1 MAILKNK
8 TQNNFTMISNNVLRD
23 KELSLKDRGVL
34 CTLFSL
40 PDGWKFSIGGLS
52 AIVPD
57 GVHAIRTSIVNLEN
71 LGYMER
77 TKARGED
84 GKYISEIEVFTERRT
99 VCDYPSRV
107 TRHGFSV
114 AENQREYNTD
124 NIKKKS
130 NTGDIKSI
138 PPFDESPTND
148 RQKEINSY
156 KELIA
161 DNIKLDWLLEVASQ
175 RNATEEQMVHEIYNV
190 ICDMVCY
197 PREKVYIKGTSYPW
211 TTVKSRFLKL
221 GYPHIADVLNRII
234 DSDLN
239 IKNMSAYLVS
249 TLYTQ
254 SLVGTIQNQLN
265 AIFNH
270 AVKYYDLAKNPCI
283 ANKKMGKAK
292 AKEMQ
297 FWTKEEYLKF
307 SRAIM
312 DKPISYYAFQILYW
326 TGIRCGELL
335 ALTKADFDLENRKL
349 KINKTYQVVKGK
361 EMITSPKTEKSNRT
375 IELPEF
381 LCEEMQDYFD
391 SLYKIGDNS
400 RIFEVTKSYLHHE
413 MDRGSKAANIKRI
426 RIHDLRHSS
435 CALLINLGYSPV
447 EIAERLGHE
456 SVTITDRY
464 AHLYPSV
471 QRDMANRLDE
481 AFKEGEEDD

>member
-130 NTGDIKSI
+130 NTDDIKSI

-254 SLVGTIQNQLN
+254 SLVGTIEAQ
-265 AIFNH
+265 
-270 AVKYYDLAKNPCI
+270 AKI
-283 ANKKMGKAK
+283 SDD
-292 AKEMQ
+292 
-297 FWTKEEYLKF
+297 YLKYL
-307 SRAIM
+307 RG
-312 DKPISYYAFQILYW
+312 KPY
-326 TGIRCGELL
+326 
-335 ALTKADFDLENRKL
+335 
-349 KINKTYQVVKGK
+349 
-361 EMITSPKTEKSNRT
+361 
-375 IELPEF
+375 
-381 LCEEMQDYFD
+381 
-391 SLYKIGDNS
+391 
-400 RIFEVTKSYLHHE
+400 
-413 MDRGSKAANIKRI
+413 
-426 RIHDLRHSS
+426 
-435 CALLINLGYSPV
+435 
-447 EIAERLGHE
+447 
-456 SVTITDRY
+456 
-464 AHLYPSV
+464 
-471 QRDMANRLDE
+471 
-481 AFKEGEEDD
+481 

>member
-114 AENQREYNTD
+114 AEKQREYNTD

-130 NTGDIKSI
+130 NTDDVKSI
-138 PPFDESPTND
+138 PPSDESPTND

-175 RNATEEQMVHEIYNV
+175 RNATEEQMVREIYDV

-197 PREKVYIKGTSYPW
+197 PREKVDIKGTSYPW

-239 IKNMSAYLVS
+239 IKNMSSYLVS

-254 SLVGTIQNQLN
+254 SLVGTIEAQ
-265 AIFNH
+265 
-270 AVKYYDLAKNPCI
+270 AKI
-283 ANKKMGKAK
+283 SDD
-292 AKEMQ
+292 
-297 FWTKEEYLKF
+297 YLKYL
-307 SRAIM
+307 RG
-312 DKPISYYAFQILYW
+312 KPY
-326 TGIRCGELL
+326 
-335 ALTKADFDLENRKL
+335 
-349 KINKTYQVVKGK
+349 
-361 EMITSPKTEKSNRT
+361 
-375 IELPEF
+375 
-381 LCEEMQDYFD
+381 
-391 SLYKIGDNS
+391 
-400 RIFEVTKSYLHHE
+400 
-413 MDRGSKAANIKRI
+413 
-426 RIHDLRHSS
+426 
-435 CALLINLGYSPV
+435 
-447 EIAERLGHE
+447 
-456 SVTITDRY
+456 
-464 AHLYPSV
+464 
-471 QRDMANRLDE
+471 
-481 AFKEGEEDD
+481 

>member
-99 VCDYPSRV
+99 VCDYPSPI
-107 TRHGFSV
+107 TRHGFPV

-130 NTGDIKSI
+130 NTDDVKSI
-138 PPFDESPTND
+138 PPSDESPTND

-175 RNATEEQMVHEIYNV
+175 RNATEEQMVREIYDV

-197 PREKVYIKGTSYPW
+197 PREKVDIKGTSYPW
-211 TTVKSRFLKL
+211 TTVKSSFLKL
-221 GYPHIADVLNRII
+221 SYSHIADVLNRII
-234 DSDLN
+234 DSYLN
-239 IKNMSAYLVS
+239 IKNMSSYLVS

-254 SLVGTIQNQLN
+254 SLVGTIEAQ
-265 AIFNH
+265 
-270 AVKYYDLAKNPCI
+270 AKI
-283 ANKKMGKAK
+283 SDD
-292 AKEMQ
+292 
-297 FWTKEEYLKF
+297 YLKYL
-307 SRAIM
+307 RG
-312 DKPISYYAFQILYW
+312 KPY
-326 TGIRCGELL
+326 
-335 ALTKADFDLENRKL
+335 
-349 KINKTYQVVKGK
+349 
-361 EMITSPKTEKSNRT
+361 
-375 IELPEF
+375 
-381 LCEEMQDYFD
+381 
-391 SLYKIGDNS
+391 
-400 RIFEVTKSYLHHE
+400 
-413 MDRGSKAANIKRI
+413 
-426 RIHDLRHSS
+426 
-435 CALLINLGYSPV
+435 
-447 EIAERLGHE
+447 
-456 SVTITDRY
+456 
-464 AHLYPSV
+464 
-471 QRDMANRLDE
+471 
-481 AFKEGEEDD
+481 

>member
-23 KELSLKDRGVL
+23 KELSMKDRGIL

-77 TKARGED
+77 TKARGKD
-84 GKYISEIEVFTERRT
+84 GKYISEVEVFTERRT
-99 VCDYPSRV
+99 MCDYPPRV
-107 TRHGFSV
+107 TRHGLSV
-114 AENQREYNTD
+114 TENQREYNTD

-130 NTGDIKSI
+130 NTDDIKSI
-138 PPFDESPTND
+138 PPSAESPTND

-175 RNATEEQMVHEIYNV
+175 HNVTEEQMVHEIYNV

-197 PREKVYIKGTSYPW
+197 PREKVDVKGTSYPW

-221 GYPHIADVLNRII
+221 GYPHISDVLNRII

-254 SLVGTIQNQLN
+254 SLVGTIEAQ
-265 AIFNH
+265 
-270 AVKYYDLAKNPCI
+270 AKI
-283 ANKKMGKAK
+283 SDD
-292 AKEMQ
+292 
-297 FWTKEEYLKF
+297 YLKYL
-307 SRAIM
+307 RG
-312 DKPISYYAFQILYW
+312 KPY
-326 TGIRCGELL
+326 
-335 ALTKADFDLENRKL
+335 
-349 KINKTYQVVKGK
+349 
-361 EMITSPKTEKSNRT
+361 
-375 IELPEF
+375 
-381 LCEEMQDYFD
+381 
-391 SLYKIGDNS
+391 
-400 RIFEVTKSYLHHE
+400 
-413 MDRGSKAANIKRI
+413 
-426 RIHDLRHSS
+426 
-435 CALLINLGYSPV
+435 
-447 EIAERLGHE
+447 
-456 SVTITDRY
+456 
-464 AHLYPSV
+464 
-471 QRDMANRLDE
+471 
-481 AFKEGEEDD
+481 

>member
-23 KELSLKDRGVL
+23 KELSMKDRGIL

-77 TKARGED
+77 TKARGKD
-84 GKYISEIEVFTERRT
+84 GKYISEVEVFTERRT
-99 VCDYPSRV
+99 VCDYPPRV
-107 TRHGFSV
+107 TRHGLSV
-114 AENQREYNTD
+114 TENQREYNTD

-130 NTGDIKSI
+130 NKDDIKSI
-138 PPFDESPTND
+138 HLSIENPKND

-175 RNATEEQMVHEIYNV
+175 HNETEEQMVHEIYDV

-197 PREKVYIKGTSYPW
+197 PREKVDIKGTSYPW

-234 DSDLN
+234 DSDLE

-254 SLVGTIQNQLN
+254 SLVGTLEEQ
-265 AIFNH
+265 
-270 AVKYYDLAKNPCI
+270 AKI
-283 ANKKMGKAK
+283 SDD
-292 AKEMQ
+292 
-297 FWTKEEYLKF
+297 YLKYL
-307 SRAIM
+307 RG
-312 DKPISYYAFQILYW
+312 KPY
-326 TGIRCGELL
+326 
-335 ALTKADFDLENRKL
+335 
-349 KINKTYQVVKGK
+349 
-361 EMITSPKTEKSNRT
+361 
-375 IELPEF
+375 
-381 LCEEMQDYFD
+381 
-391 SLYKIGDNS
+391 
-400 RIFEVTKSYLHHE
+400 
-413 MDRGSKAANIKRI
+413 
-426 RIHDLRHSS
+426 
-435 CALLINLGYSPV
+435 
-447 EIAERLGHE
+447 
-456 SVTITDRY
+456 
-464 AHLYPSV
+464 
-471 QRDMANRLDE
+471 
-481 AFKEGEEDD
+481 

>member
-130 NTGDIKSI
+130 NTDDVKSI
-138 PPFDESPTND
+138 PPSDESPTND

-161 DNIKLDWLLEVASQ
+161 DNIKLDWLLEVAS
-175 RNATEEQMVHEIYNV
+175 RHNVTEEQMVHEIYNV

-197 PREKVYIKGTSYPW
+197 PREKVDIKGTSYPW

-254 SLVGTIQNQLN
+254 SLVGTIEAQ
-265 AIFNH
+265 
-270 AVKYYDLAKNPCI
+270 AKICDD
-283 ANKKMGKAK
+283 
-292 AKEMQ
+292 
-297 FWTKEEYLKF
+297 YLKYL
-307 SRAIM
+307 RG
-312 DKPISYYAFQILYW
+312 KPY
-326 TGIRCGELL
+326 
-335 ALTKADFDLENRKL
+335 
-349 KINKTYQVVKGK
+349 
-361 EMITSPKTEKSNRT
+361 
-375 IELPEF
+375 
-381 LCEEMQDYFD
+381 
-391 SLYKIGDNS
+391 
-400 RIFEVTKSYLHHE
+400 
-413 MDRGSKAANIKRI
+413 
-426 RIHDLRHSS
+426 
-435 CALLINLGYSPV
+435 
-447 EIAERLGHE
+447 
-456 SVTITDRY
+456 
-464 AHLYPSV
+464 
-471 QRDMANRLDE
+471 
-481 AFKEGEEDD
+481 

>member
-114 AENQREYNTD
+114 AENQREYNID

-130 NTGDIKSI
+130 NTDDVKSI
-138 PPFDESPTND
+138 SPSDESPTND

-175 RNATEEQMVHEIYNV
+175 RNATEEQMVREIYDV

-197 PREKVYIKGTSYPW
+197 PREKVDIKGTSYPW
-211 TTVKSRFLKL
+211 TTVKSSFLKL
-221 GYPHIADVLNRII
+221 SYSHIADVLNRII

-239 IKNMSAYLVS
+239 IKNMSSYLVS

-254 SLVGTIQNQLN
+254 SLVGTIEAQ
-265 AIFNH
+265 
-270 AVKYYDLAKNPCI
+270 AKI
-283 ANKKMGKAK
+283 SDD
-292 AKEMQ
+292 
-297 FWTKEEYLKF
+297 YLKYL
-307 SRAIM
+307 RG
-312 DKPISYYAFQILYW
+312 KPY
-326 TGIRCGELL
+326 
-335 ALTKADFDLENRKL
+335 
-349 KINKTYQVVKGK
+349 
-361 EMITSPKTEKSNRT
+361 
-375 IELPEF
+375 
-381 LCEEMQDYFD
+381 
-391 SLYKIGDNS
+391 
-400 RIFEVTKSYLHHE
+400 
-413 MDRGSKAANIKRI
+413 
-426 RIHDLRHSS
+426 
-435 CALLINLGYSPV
+435 
-447 EIAERLGHE
+447 
-456 SVTITDRY
+456 
-464 AHLYPSV
+464 
-471 QRDMANRLDE
+471 
-481 AFKEGEEDD
+481 

>member
-99 VCDYPSRV
+99 VCDYPSPI

-130 NTGDIKSI
+130 NTDDVKSI
-138 PPFDESPTND
+138 PPSDESPTND

-156 KELIA
+156 KEVIA
-161 DNIKLDWLLEVASQ
+161 DNIKLDWLLEVASK
-175 RNATEEQMVHEIYNV
+175 RNATEEQMVREIYDV

-197 PREKVYIKGTSYPW
+197 PREKVDIKGTSYPW
-211 TTVKSRFLKL
+211 TTVKSSFLKL
-221 GYPHIADVLNRII
+221 SYSHIADVLNRII

-239 IKNMSAYLVS
+239 IKNMSSYLVS

-254 SLVGTIQNQLN
+254 SLVGTIEAQ
-265 AIFNH
+265 
-270 AVKYYDLAKNPCI
+270 AKI
-283 ANKKMGKAK
+283 SDD
-292 AKEMQ
+292 
-297 FWTKEEYLKF
+297 YLKYL
-307 SRAIM
+307 RG
-312 DKPISYYAFQILYW
+312 KPY
-326 TGIRCGELL
+326 
-335 ALTKADFDLENRKL
+335 
-349 KINKTYQVVKGK
+349 
-361 EMITSPKTEKSNRT
+361 
-375 IELPEF
+375 
-381 LCEEMQDYFD
+381 
-391 SLYKIGDNS
+391 
-400 RIFEVTKSYLHHE
+400 
-413 MDRGSKAANIKRI
+413 
-426 RIHDLRHSS
+426 
-435 CALLINLGYSPV
+435 
-447 EIAERLGHE
+447 
-456 SVTITDRY
+456 
-464 AHLYPSV
+464 
-471 QRDMANRLDE
+471 
-481 AFKEGEEDD
+481 

>member
-99 VCDYPSRV
+99 VCNYPSRV

-130 NTGDIKSI
+130 NTDDVKSI
-138 PPFDESPTND
+138 PPSDESLTND

-175 RNATEEQMVHEIYNV
+175 CNATEEQMVQEIYDV

-197 PREKVYIKGTSYPW
+197 PREKVDIKGTSYPW
-211 TTVKSRFLKL
+211 TTVKSSFLKL
-221 GYPHIADVLNRII
+221 SYSHIADVLNRII

-239 IKNMSAYLVS
+239 IKNMSSYLVS

-254 SLVGTIQNQLN
+254 SLVGTIEAQ
-265 AIFNH
+265 
-270 AVKYYDLAKNPCI
+270 AKI
-283 ANKKMGKAK
+283 SDD
-292 AKEMQ
+292 
-297 FWTKEEYLKF
+297 YLKYL
-307 SRAIM
+307 RG
-312 DKPISYYAFQILYW
+312 KPY
-326 TGIRCGELL
+326 
-335 ALTKADFDLENRKL
+335 
-349 KINKTYQVVKGK
+349 
-361 EMITSPKTEKSNRT
+361 
-375 IELPEF
+375 
-381 LCEEMQDYFD
+381 
-391 SLYKIGDNS
+391 
-400 RIFEVTKSYLHHE
+400 
-413 MDRGSKAANIKRI
+413 
-426 RIHDLRHSS
+426 
-435 CALLINLGYSPV
+435 
-447 EIAERLGHE
+447 
-456 SVTITDRY
+456 
-464 AHLYPSV
+464 
-471 QRDMANRLDE
+471 
-481 AFKEGEEDD
+481 